1 MTYLFVV
8 PRDNSFEFL
17 TIPPGVVYVATSL
30 KASGRMVFGLHL
42 NYEQDPEAALA
53 KVIIDKKVDVVCVG
67 GLSDQYCEV
76 KKVVKLSKK
85 INNRIVTVI
94 GGGLVTAQP
103 ELIMNHIGADFAIVG
118 QGEITICDLADALEG
133 NKEFNRIP
141 GLLFFENDTL
151 VVNQPRPEEENLDR
165 LPFPD
170 YGIFDYPQVPN
181 RRISINGRMKKSVN
195 ITASRSCPYRCTF
208 CYHPSGSFYR
218 QRSLDNIFA
227 EIDHLIAGYEIEHL
241 NIIDELFA
249 RDKDR
254 VVEFCRRIKP
264 YGLTFGVQLRVDNV
278 TEDLLRELHDAGC
291 IVIGYGL
298 ESADDTVLKSMK
310 KGIAVEQIDNALSL
324 TRKAGIFIQGYFI
337 FGDVAE
343 TAKTVDTTIK
353 WWLAHLDY
361 GINLAMIRVF
371 PGSELYRYAVGHRV
385 IEDEIGYLEGG
396 CPLVNLSTLSNHEF
410 SVLLRKISYLN
421 AEFLGLTLNIEVK
434 KINTDSSYCLSA
446 ECIHCGFVNV
456 YDHVQFEYKNVNGAE
471 SFCCMRCAQ
480 KMKMQ
485 PSNAISRQTYKHILD
500 KSLEKYFSALLA
512 GGKKV
517 AIWGVTEKATALLL
531 SSKTLRDS
539 VVMVVDRDFQ
549 IKTDKLLDLYPVVA
563 PERLRDVVF
572 DYLLIGAF
580 GYEAQIRNSLQ
591 AMGVSA
597 AVLDL

>member
-1 MTYLFVV
+1 MNYLFVV

-30 KASGRMVFGLHL
+30 KASGRKVFGVHL
-42 NYEQDPEAALA
+42 NYEQDPQAALA
-53 KVIIDKKVDVVCVG
+53 KVIVDKAIDVVCVG
-67 GLSDQYCEV
+67 GLSDQYSEV
-76 KKVVKLSKK
+76 KKVVTLSKR
-85 INNRIVTVI
+85 INNRIVIVI

-103 ELIMNHIGADFAIVG
+103 ELVMKNIGADFAIVG
-118 QGEITICDLADALEG
+118 QGEITICELADALEG
-133 NKEFNRIP
+133 NKEFNRIA
-141 GLLFFENDTL
+141 GLLFFENDIL
-151 VVNQPRPEEENLDR
+151 VTNQPRPEEKNLDR

-208 CYHPSGSFYR
+208 CYHPSGSVYR

-254 VVEFCRRIKP
+254 VVEFCRRIKS

-298 ESADDTVLKSMK
+298 ESADNTVLKSMK
-310 KGIAVEQIDNALSL
+310 KGITVEQIGTALSL

-361 GINLAMIRVF
+361 GINMAMIRVF
-371 PGSELYRYAVGHRV
+371 PGSELYRYAVEHSA
-385 IEDEIGYLEGG
+385 IEDEVGYLEDG
-396 CPLVNLSTLSNHEF
+396 CPLINLSRLSNCEF
-410 SVLLRKISYLN
+410 SALMRKINYLN
-421 AEFLGLTLNIEVK
+421 AEFLGLTLNIEIKRV
-434 KINTDSSYCLSA
+434 NRDGSYCLIS

-456 YDHVQFEYKNVNGAE
+456 YDHVHFEYKNVNGAE

-500 KSLEKYFSALLA
+500 KSLEMYFSSLLA
-512 GGKKV
+512 GGKTIV
-517 AIWGVTEKATALLL
+517 IWGVTEKATALLL

-580 GYEAQIRNSLQ
+580 GYEAQIQNSLQ

-597 AVLDL
+597 TVLDL